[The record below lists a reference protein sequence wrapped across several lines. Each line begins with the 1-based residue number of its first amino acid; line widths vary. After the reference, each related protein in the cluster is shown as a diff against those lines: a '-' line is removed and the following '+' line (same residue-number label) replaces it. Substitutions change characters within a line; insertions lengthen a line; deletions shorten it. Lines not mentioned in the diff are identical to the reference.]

1 METMRKFYKFLKINW
16 YHFRN
21 TQKSEKNSQ
30 KFLSNME
37 KTLKFGSNCLK
48 SEKEFVENFTKI
60 FRNIKV
66 SGFKKISGKY
76 KEIR

>member
-1 METMRKFYKFLKINW
+1 MKINW
-16 YHFRN
+16 HHFQN

-37 KTLKFGSNCLK
+37 KTLKFESNFLK

-60 FRNIKV
+60 FGNIKV
-66 SGFKKISGKY
+66 SGFKETS
-76 KEIR
+76 